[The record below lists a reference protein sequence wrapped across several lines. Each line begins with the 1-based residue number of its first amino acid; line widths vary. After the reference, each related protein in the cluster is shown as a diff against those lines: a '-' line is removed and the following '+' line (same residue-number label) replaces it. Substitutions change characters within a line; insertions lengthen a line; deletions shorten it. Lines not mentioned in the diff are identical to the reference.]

1 MSINKRDFL
10 IYITKK
16 FPRKPT
22 AFRRGMN
29 WENYFFII
37 LIIFQ
42 FVAIFIVIYNNK
54 LRRGIYELA
63 SNGKTIEP
71 LGFEA
76 VASEPRIPQ
85 LK

>member
-1 MSINKRDFL
+1 MYTNKRDFL

-29 WENYFFII
+29 WENYFFFII

-42 FVAIFIVIYNNK
+42 FIAIFIVIYNNK

-76 VASEPRIPQ
+76 VASEPRIP
-85 LK
+85 LL